1 MSSLIIAGSTSVCLH
16 VTQELARDE
25 AFKDLVV
32 RLNKTLLE
40 SGTSERVVVIGSS
53 DGFASKGFE
62 KLRQAID
69 EVCREQS
76 RIDLLP
82 SPFVVRQSEIA
93 NRPLRAQ
100 VSPRGPRKHKA
111 FSGK

>member
-1 MSSLIIAGSTSVCLH
+1 MSSLIIVGSTPVCLH

-25 AFKDLVV
+25 AFRDLVV

-53 DGFASKGFE
+53 DGLASKGFE
-62 KLRQAID
+62 KLREAIGEICQKRD
-69 EVCREQS
+69 
-76 RIDLLP
+76 RIDLLSLP
-82 SPFVVRQSEIA
+82 IVVRQTEIV

-100 VSPRGPRKHKA
+100 VSPHGPRKHKA
-111 FSGK
+111 FSGT